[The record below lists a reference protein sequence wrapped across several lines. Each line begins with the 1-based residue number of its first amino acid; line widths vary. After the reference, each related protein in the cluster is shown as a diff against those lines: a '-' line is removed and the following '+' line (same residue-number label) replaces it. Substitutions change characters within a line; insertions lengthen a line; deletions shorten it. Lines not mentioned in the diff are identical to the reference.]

1 MVRIFL
7 VVIGEPCG
15 LFRGGGAEVEVDG
28 EGKQTTVG
36 HSWAT
41 GCRSMEVR
49 PVRVCGTRWGGAWG
63 RLKNRAQGVL
73 YSYGFFAL
81 RRIEN
86 NWACKGNDVGNSPVG
101 VAWCLL

>member
-15 LFRGGGAEVEVDG
+15 LFRGGGGAEVEVDG

-41 GCRSMEVR
+41 GCRSMVVSR
-49 PVRVCGTRWGGAWG
+49 CGSVERGGEERG
-63 RLKNRAQGVL
+63 GV
-73 YSYGFFAL
+73 SKIAH
-81 RRIEN
+81 
-86 NWACKGNDVGNSPVG
+86 KGSLFIWIFCAPTY
-101 VAWCLL
+101 